1 MKKFAIICSGCAL
14 ALALLLIDLRAA
26 NARARAPIRH
36 VIIIVMENTNAGKA
50 GDAPFIYGNME
61 DAPYINSVL
70 IPRYSHALNFRD
82 PMPLGVPSEPHYV
95 WLEAGTNSFP
105 DFTFGEGISGDF
117 DPSRLRSTASGNHL
131 AAQIEAT
138 NGRVTWMAYQEGID
152 AKTGACP
159 VNSSRETHYAAK
171 HNPFVF
177 FQDISGNPPSKNN
190 KKCAAHNRPLTALTK
205 DMARGRVAN
214 YVFIT
219 PDLCHD
225 MHDKCGNPSR
235 VRNGDD
241 WLKSE
246 LPAMIAWANR
256 NSGVIFLAWDEG
268 HETRKLPFLAIG
280 PQVRRGYAGP
290 LKYDHGS
297 IIRTV
302 EKIFGLPA
310 LETVAG
316 SNDLSDLFQPGA
328 VR

>member
-1 MKKFAIICSGCAL
+1 MKKLAFACGLFAL
-14 ALALLLIDLRAA
+14 AAQFLGLRPADARTVAA
-26 NARARAPIRH
+26 VRH
-36 VIIIVMENTNAGKA
+36 VIVIVMENTNAEKA
-50 GDAPFIYGNME
+50 GGAPYIYGNMA

-70 IPRYSHALNFRD
+70 LPAHAHALNYRD

-95 WLEAGTNSFP
+95 WLEAGTNNFP
-105 DFTFGEGISGDF
+105 DFTFGEGIAGDF
-117 DPSRLRSTASGNHL
+117 DPSGLRSTASGDHL
-131 AAQIEAT
+131 TAQMEAT

-159 VNSSRETHYAAK
+159 VNSSRAAHYAAK

-177 FQDISGNPPSKNN
+177 FKDISGNPPSKENAY
-190 KKCAAHNRPLTALTK
+190 CAAHNRPLAALAK
-205 DMARGRVAN
+205 DMARGRVAD
-214 YVFIT
+214 YVFVT
-219 PDLCHD
+219 PNLCHD

-246 LPAMIAWANR
+246 LPAMIGWANG

-280 PQVRRGYAGP
+280 PQVRKGYAGTVS
-290 LKYDHGS
+290 YDHGS

-302 EKIFGLPA
+302 ERIFGLP
-310 LETVAG
+310 LLKTVAG
-316 SNDLSDLFQPGA
+316 SNDLGDLFQPGA
-328 VR
+328 IR